1 MNNRAIAMSISMMM
15 MPPALYDAATTVPI
29 SKVYIYPSIDGGF
42 VQR

>member
-1 MNNRAIAMSISMMM
+1 MSISMMM
-15 MPPALYDAATTVPI
+15 MPPALHDATTAVSI